1 MSYAVKEQREDKPS
15 YSDLGRKEKRLLVKK
30 GIRFVTGNLEHI
42 LNGEPSDL
50 IKEIDFELSNKFEID
65 HVPKGIKRFILRK
78 SAERLTRF
86 IWGSS
91 NHELGCALKL
101 YVFLGDKEKEELVA
115 RDILIRI
122 ENPQYPRDLEEDPS
136 EVSY

>member
-50 IKEIDFELSNKFEID
+50 INGIDFELSNKFEID
-65 HVPKGIKRFILRK
+65 YVPRGIKRFILRK
-78 SAERLTRF
+78 SAERLTRS
-86 IWGSS
+86 IWGSFIY
-91 NHELGCALKL
+91 ELNCALKL
-101 YVFLGDKEKEELVA
+101 YEFLGDKERVGLVTREVRIQKE
-115 RDILIRI
+115 IL
-122 ENPQYPRDLEEDPS
+122 QYTPDLEYDPS
-136 EVSY
+136 NGLD